1 MSEYQYYEFQTVDKV
16 LSEQDKKEISQLSS
30 RVQLT
35 SRKAI
40 FTYSY
45 GDFRGQPEK
54 VLEKYFDAMFYIANW
69 GTIQLM
75 LKFPKALV
83 NLQDLEKYCD
93 GENIQIVLNPNS
105 AILKIEFDNEEGFG
119 WIEEDGYL
127 DSLIKIR
134 KEILEQDYRVLYL
147 AWLRKIEE
155 LDLDDSEIEPP
166 IPPGLNKLSSALKS
180 LVELFEIDE
189 NLLKEA
195 AKISQNK
202 TDLSQQQIEK
212 AIEQIPRHECNR
224 MLLKLSQGN
233 LSVEAELHQKILEI
247 VDNSPSLISG
257 QRTSKHLFDLA
268 ENEREKEQQ
277 KFQKKAEAQRINILE
292 ALASQEAQV
301 WLNIEQLISQKQSKP
316 YDEAVKLL
324 SQLHDLAIYQN
335 KESLFQ
341 EKIND
346 IYEKYSRRPG
356 LLTRLKKR
364 GLNKK

>member
-1 MSEYQYYEFQTVDKV
+1 MSEHQYYEFQTVDKV

-40 FTYSY
+40 FIYNYS
-45 GDFRGQPEK
+45 DFRGKPEE

-75 LKFPKALV
+75 LKFPKSLV
-83 NLQDLEKYCD
+83 KLQDLEKYCD
-93 GENIQIVLNPNS
+93 GENIQIILNPNS
-105 AILKIEFDNEEGFG
+105 AILNIEFHKEEGFG
-119 WIEEDGYL
+119 WIENDDYL
-127 DSLIKIR
+127 DSLINIR

-147 AWLRKIEE
+147 AWLRIIEE
-155 LDLDDSEIEPP
+155 KDLEPSEIEPP
-166 IPPGLNKLSSALKS
+166 IPPGLNKLSSALTS
-180 LVELFEIDE
+180 FLELFEIDE
-189 NLLKEA
+189 HLLKVA
-195 AKISQNK
+195 AKNSQNK
-202 TDLSQQQIEK
+202 THISPQQIEK

-224 MLLKLSQGN
+224 MLLKLSQGD
-233 LSVEAELHQKILEI
+233 LSVEAELRQTILEI
-247 VDNSPSLISG
+247 LDNSPSLISG
-257 QRTSKHLFDLA
+257 QRTSQHLFELA
-268 ENEREKEQQ
+268 EHERVKEQQ
-277 KFQKKAEAQRINILE
+277 ESQKQAEARRINRLE
-292 ALASQEAQV
+292 ALASRENQV
-301 WLNIEQLISQKQSKP
+301 WQNIEQLISKKQSKP

-335 KESLFQ
+335 KESSFQ

-346 IYEKYSRRPG
+346 LYERYSRRPG